1 MDSYDCKYREVI
13 PGIYG
18 NEYTESYMCMVTNG
32 DCNFDQC
39 TLTEEEADELFNQ
52 LLLNE
57 KEHAVEIVED
67 NSDDADEIP
76 FQ

>member
-1 MDSYDCKYREVI
+1 MDSCDCKYKEVV

-18 NEYTESYMCMVTNG
+18 NEYTESYMCMATNG
-32 DCNFDQC
+32 DCKFGQC
-39 TLTEEEADELFNQ
+39 TLTEEEADELFSQ

-57 KEHAVEIVED
+57 KECSAETVED

>member
-1 MDSYDCKYREVI
+1 MDFYDCKYVNVV

-18 NEYTESYMCMVTNG
+18 NEYTESYMCMATNG
-32 DCNFDQC
+32 DCNCCQC

-57 KEHAVEIVED
+57 KERTVETVED
-67 NSDDADEIP
+67 NSDGAGEMP